1 MKRNPSQW
9 KGNDEM
15 NAKIRKE
22 QARQFC
28 ESIPEGRLVEHR
40 KPPMGKEEG
49 GYATIEEIRRGLFR
63 FMPAI
68 TRHMHSPGSEVDDR
82 KRQSSEE

>member
-15 NAKIRKE
+15 NVKIRKE

-49 GYATIEEIRRGLFR
+49 GYATVEEIREGLFG
-63 FMPAI
+63 FLPALM
-68 TRHMHSPGSEVDDR
+68 RSMHFPGGEAGDG
-82 KRQSSEE
+82 KRRS

>member
-40 KPPMGKEEG
+40 EPPMENEEG
-49 GYATIEEIRRGLFR
+49 GYATIEEIREGLFG
-63 FMPAI
+63 FGPAL
-68 TRHMHSPGSEVDDR
+68 TRSMHFPGGGAGDGE
-82 KRQSSEE
+82 RQA

>member
-1 MKRNPSQW
+1 MKRNPSQR

-15 NAKIRKE
+15 NAKTRKE

-49 GYATIEEIRRGLFR
+49 GYATVEEIREGLFG
-63 FMPAI
+63 FLPALM
-68 TRHMHSPGSEVDDR
+68 RSMHFPGGEAGDG
-82 KRQSSEE
+82 KRRS